1 MKKLIIIFL
10 AIAVLFTFYWYSG
23 YRQHKNDD
31 LPIQN
36 GRDSSDLTEIE
47 AMDNDVIGE
56 GREQDVPDFSID
68 TKKDEKPPEDL
79 AEEMAATGSASMP
92 VEEVHDQLEE
102 ERNESSAQVK
112 KSVLLDVPF
121 ISQAPKADWK
131 DERQQ
136 DGCEEASVIMAIRWI
151 KGGKLSKDEAE
162 KKIIEISDWESENYG
177 NFHDTS
183 AKDTLE
189 RIIKGYFKYESARV
203 SYGISANSIRAE
215 LARGNLVLVPAN
227 GIKLNNPNFTPP
239 GPDRHMLVIKGYDL
253 DSGEFI
259 TNDPGTRK
267 GEGYRYKEEIIMGA
281 ITDYP
286 TGDHLQMTGEEEK
299 AMIVVER

>member
-1 MKKLIIIFL
+1 MP
-10 AIAVLFTFYWYSG
+10 ARRGGPRVA
-23 YRQHKNDD
+23 Q
-31 LPIQN
+31 
-36 GRDSSDLTEIE
+36 
-47 AMDNDVIGE
+47 VIG
-56 GREQDVPDFSID
+56 RH
-68 TKKDEKPPEDL
+68 L
-79 AEEMAATGSASMP
+79 
-92 VEEVHDQLEE
+92 H
-102 ERNESSAQVK
+102 
-112 KSVLLDVPF
+112 
-121 ISQAPKADWK
+121 
-131 DERQQ
+131 
-136 DGCEEASVIMAIRWI
+136 
-151 KGGKLSKDEAE
+151 
-162 KKIIEISDWESENYG
+162 
-177 NFHDTS
+177 
-183 AKDTLE
+183 
-189 RIIKGYFKYESARV
+189 
-203 SYGISANSIRAE
+203 RAE